1 MSDSAVA
8 GRSPVGAAVRAPVR
22 RYAAALRIEEQPG
35 FVLHTYPWRESSLIV
50 EALTRDHGRV
60 ALVARGAKRPTSQF
74 RGLLSPFCPLQLSW
88 SGRNDIKSLIRV
100 EWGGGLAPLRGGGLL
115 AAFYLNELLVRLL
128 ARADPHEALF
138 LAYARALHALARD
151 GGADFV
157 ARATAGRTTAA
168 STVRAAHESVAV
180 AFDAAIEDAA
190 STSAHAAPHRAANA
204 ALNVVV
210 NAALRTFEIDLL
222 REIGWLPALDR
233 CADGDLI
240 VANAVYRFDQNRG
253 IERVHDRLDELCV
266 GGATI
271 QALARLDFADV
282 RAATESKTL
291 LRQMIRCHLN
301 GQPLNTRRI
310 FHDLKQL

>member
-1 MSDSAVA
+1 
-8 GRSPVGAAVRAPVR
+8 VR
-22 RYAAALRIEEQPG
+22 RSAAALRIEEQPG

-128 ARADPHEALF
+128 ARGDPHETLF
-138 LAYARALHALARD
+138 LAYARALHAVARD
-151 GGADFV
+151 DGADFV
-157 ARATAGRTTAA
+157 ARATGRRSSGPAA
-168 STVRAAHESVAV
+168 ALAVNESVAAAFAV
-180 AFDAAIEDAA
+180 AVDNATRTAADA
-190 STSAHAAPHRAANA
+190 AANA
-204 ALNVVV
+204 AANTVV
-210 NAALRTFEIDLL
+210 NAALRTFEIELL

-240 VANAVYRFDQNRG
+240 VAGAVYRFDQNRG

-266 GGATI
+266 DGATI
-271 QALARLDFADV
+271 QALARQDFADE
-282 RAATESKTL
+282 RAATESKAL
-291 LRQMIRCHLN
+291 LRQMIGCHLN

>member
-8 GRSPVGAAVRAPVR
+8 ARSPPPTAARAPLR
-22 RYAAALRIEEQPG
+22 RSGAALRIEEQPG

-88 SGRNDIKSLIRV
+88 SGRNDIKSLTRV
-100 EWGGGLAPLRGGGLL
+100 EWGGGLTPLRGGGLL

-128 ARADPHEALF
+128 ARGDPHEALF
-138 LAYARALHALARD
+138 LAYARALHALARHGD
-151 GGADFV
+151 ADVV
-157 ARATAGRTTAA
+157 ARATGRRSAGTAA
-168 STVRAAHESVAV
+168 TLAVHEPVAAGLV
-180 AFDAAIEDAA
+180 AAIEDGAGTA
-190 STSAHAAPHRAANA
+190 THTAANA
-204 ALNVVV
+204 VVGAVV
-210 NAALRTFEIDLL
+210 NAALRTFEVELL
-222 REIGWLPALDR
+222 REAGWLPPLDR

-240 VANAVYRFDQNRG
+240 VADAVYRFDQGRG

-266 GGATI
+266 GGSTI
-271 QALARLDFADV
+271 QALALRDFGDV